1 MFQPVIVAMRAAAFV
16 LELDA
21 LCGSF
26 DAAINENDV
35 QQEQTEK
42 ERNLPILT
50 PFIVLPLSMKMEH
63 CE

>member
-1 MFQPVIVAMRAAAFV
+1 MSQPVIVVVCGAAFV

-35 QQEQTEK
+35 HREQRRKSITY
-42 ERNLPILT
+42 LL
-50 PFIVLPLSMKMEH
+50 
-63 CE
+63 